1 MFENLQ
7 APVSCCSTVLAPSP
21 PTSTS
26 SPGTGNWHPERSR
39 QDGYS
44 STPYAAVPV
53 INLVVLPRDRD
64 PEGRVAVT
72 AQSWRDNSQNP
83 WTAAAAGVG
92 NDTTRHALA
101 PAPSMA
107 PGAPALGSCTSLPA
121 PGSCARQPQRGQ
133 RHSGRG
139 RVEQRKQIAHRP
151 ASRPLSVSRVPSRRS
166 TTALAQIKHRP
177 SCDSQKLLQP
187 NEAAGGGPL
196 VGWSGLCSV
205 TQQTPTNGGFL

>member
-1 MFENLQ
+1 MSLFENLQ
-7 APVSCCSTVLAPSP
+7 APVSCSTVLAPSP
-21 PTSTS
+21 PTTTS

-92 NDTTRHALA
+92 NDTPCPCPSPQHGSRGPSSRQLHEPAGAWQLRPPAAARTA
-101 PAPSMA
+101 P
-107 PGAPALGSCTSLPA
+107 
-121 PGSCARQPQRGQ
+121 Q
-133 RHSGRG
+133 SGRG
-139 RVEQRKQIAHRP
+139 RVEQRKQIARP
-151 ASRPLSVSRVPSRRS
+151 ARSPSPVSRPDV
-166 TTALAQIKHRP
+166 LAQIKHRP
-177 SCDSQKLLQP
+177 SCDSQSLLSQLYIWDSKHSVSQYCHP
-187 NEAAGGGPL
+187 KYL
-196 VGWSGLCSV
+196 LCKKG
-205 TQQTPTNGGFL
+205 TTNMF